1 MIVMGVVNV
10 TPDSFSDGGEY
21 FSHAKAVAHGI
32 ELFAQG
38 AQMVDVGGESTRP
51 FADTVSEDEELRR
64 VVPVVRVLSQYGF
77 VSVDTRHE
85 KVAEKSVENG
95 AKLINDISG
104 TLAPVA
110 ARCNVPWVAMH
121 MKGNP
126 KTMQLSPTYEDVVEE
141 VLNFLRLKIEEAL
154 SMGVPK
160 VIVDP
165 GIGFGKTA
173 LHNLQLLKSIGRFR
187 ELGCAVLVGTSRKG
201 FLSKLSVADKTPPP
215 PKDREDHQLAVEAWC
230 ALNEVSIVRVHDVK
244 KTVLLLELHDKAEL
258 AYREQEAKRKQR
270 KFNQP
275 SPS

>member
-21 FSHAKAVAHGI
+21 FSHEKAVAHGI

-64 VVPVVRVLSQYGF
+64 VIPVVRALSEYGF

-85 KVAEKSVENG
+85 KVAECAVENG
-95 AKLINDISG
+95 AKLLNDISG

-141 VLNFLRLKIEEAL
+141 VINFLRLKTEEAL
-154 SMGVPK
+154 SIGVPE

-173 LHNLQLLKSIGRFR
+173 FHNLQLLNFIGRFE
-187 ELGCAVLVGTSRKG
+187 ELGHAVLVGTSRKG
-201 FLSKLSVADKTPPP
+201 FLSKLSLIDKAPPC
-215 PKDREDHQLAVEAWC
+215 PKDREEQQLAVEAWC
-230 ALNEVSIVRVHDVK
+230 ALNKVAIVRVHDVK
-244 KTVLLLELHDKAEL
+244 KTTQLLELYDKAEV
-258 AYREQEAKRKQR
+258 ACIGQETMEK
-270 KFNQP
+270 
-275 SPS
+275 